1 MSTKAITFENLVNY
15 PRRTMKAI
23 GKKTLNFLIEFGLSY
38 LSQIICL
45 VIGITLGVLMMHGR
59 MVKTVAAVHKDYEQ
73 QRAIATQEAEA
84 AAEKQATEGQKISL
98 YRSVAR
104 ALYGIR
110 DYHLSPDAKR
120 AYIQVMLN
128 RANPE
133 IQYDVM
139 RGTDDLQS
147 VLAVPN
153 QWQAYRPDGN
163 YTEEDFQLVKEF
175 LESGSGNI
183 LNSDRYFWCEIREG
197 YIICKADINGKTSI
211 PDQVVQ

>member
-1 MSTKAITFENLVNY
+1 MSETFSS
-15 PRRTMKAI
+15 
-23 GKKTLNFLIEFGLSY
+23 EF
-38 LSQIICL
+38 
-45 VIGITLGVLMMHGR
+45 
-59 MVKTVAAVHKDYEQ
+59 KETVAFYAVTAWDGIVRAAKWYWKRYARETLCFLCGFLLAIIVLRSGQ
-73 QRAIATQEAEA
+73 TKQMTETAVAETVTVQETQRT
-84 AAEKQATEGQKISL
+84 ATEGQKTTL
-98 YRSVAR
+98 YRNVAR

-110 DYHLSPDAKR
+110 QYNLSPDAKR

-139 RGTDDLQS
+139 KGTDDLAS
-147 VLAVPN
+147 VLAVPK
-153 QWQAYRPDGN
+153 QWQGYNPEGN

-175 LESGSGNI
+175 LESGQGNI
-183 LNSDRYFWCEIREG
+183 LNSDKYYWCEIKQG